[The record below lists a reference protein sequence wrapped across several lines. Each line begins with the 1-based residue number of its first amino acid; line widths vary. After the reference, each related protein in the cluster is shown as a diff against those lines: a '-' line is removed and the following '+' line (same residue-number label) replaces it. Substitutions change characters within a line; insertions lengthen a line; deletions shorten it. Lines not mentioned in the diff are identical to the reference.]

1 MRVPAILAL
10 QQHSEQLRLAELDRA
25 RNKLAALTPEQQA
38 AVEQLTRSLM
48 NKFLHAPLTGLR
60 QSAHMGDVEAM
71 KAIRKLFT
79 REE

>member
-1 MRVPAILAL
+1 M
-10 QQHSEQLRLAELDRA
+10 D
-25 RNKLAALTPEQQA
+25 LTSSVEITGLLKAWGAGDQA

-60 QSAHMGDVEAM
+60 QSAHLGDVEAM
-71 KAIRKLFT
+71 KAIRKLFS